1 MLFTIKKIQEILDVM
16 SETVE
21 GDEIYAEL
29 TQTRHQLIEAF
40 TSETS
45 GLQTQ
50 QAIEYREDCI
60 GMLNFD
66 ATCLAKKFKMPE
78 EVVPAAP
85 VLGMGS
91 APVLGMGPAPV
102 LGTSQAKATPAGDQ
116 QPGRAVLGGQGGVVL
131 GGQAS
136 MVIGGQGG
144 GGVVLGS
151 QGGGGV
157 VLGGQASMVIGG
169 QGGGVVL
176 GQGGAQGPPMHRQ
189 V

>member
-1 MLFTIKKIQEILDVM
+1 MLFAIKKIQEILDVM
-16 SETVE
+16 SETAE

-29 TQTRHQLIEAF
+29 TQTRQQLIQSF

-78 EVVPAAP
+78 EEVS
-85 VLGMGS
+85 G
-91 APVLGMGPAPV
+91 APV
-102 LGTSQAKATPAGDQ
+102 LGTGQAMATPARDQ
-116 QPGRAVLGGQGGVVL
+116 QPGRGGVVL
-131 GGQAS
+131 GGQR
-136 MVIGGQGG
+136 G
-144 GGVVLGS
+144 GGV
-151 QGGGGV
+151 
-157 VLGGQASMVIGG
+157 I
-169 QGGGVVL
+169 L
-176 GQGGAQGPPMHRQ
+176 GQGGAQGTPGQGGFFRQ

>member
-1 MLFTIKKIQEILDVM
+1 MRRILKGMLFAIKKIQEILDVM
-16 SETVE
+16 SETAE

-29 TQTRHQLIEAF
+29 TQTRQQLIQAF

-78 EVVPAAP
+78 EVDPA
-85 VLGMGS
+85 
-91 APVLGMGPAPV
+91 APV
-102 LGTSQAKATPAGDQ
+102 LGTSQAAMATPAVGQ
-116 QPGRAVLGGQGGVVL
+116 QPGRGGAILGGQR
-131 GGQAS
+131 
-136 MVIGGQGG
+136 
-144 GGVVLGS
+144 
-151 QGGGGV
+151 
-157 VLGGQASMVIGG
+157 
-169 QGGGVVL
+169 GGGVVL
-176 GQGGAQGPPMHRQ
+176 GQGGAQGTPGQRGFFRQ